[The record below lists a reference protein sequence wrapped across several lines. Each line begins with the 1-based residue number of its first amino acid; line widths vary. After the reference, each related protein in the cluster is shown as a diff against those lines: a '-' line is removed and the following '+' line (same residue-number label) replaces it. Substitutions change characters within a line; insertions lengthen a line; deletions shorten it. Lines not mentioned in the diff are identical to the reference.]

1 MFDHSEKLQVAI
13 EAVVYIALNAAVG
26 PVQSRDIT
34 KRQSIAPRY
43 LEPILQRLGRAGVVE
58 GIRGP
63 KGGYRLARER
73 RRITVGEIVRTILSD
88 DMDDHEP
95 SARTKKSDLGRA
107 VIEPFW
113 NEAEQELLA
122 KLDAVTVEELCRRAR
137 TGGFAPEPARP
148 LDFTI

>member
-1 MFDHSEKLQVAI
+1 MFDQSEKLQVAI
-13 EAVVYIALNAAVG
+13 EAVLYIALNGIDG

-34 KRQSIAPRY
+34 RRQSIAPRY

-73 RRITVGEIVRTILSD
+73 RRVTVGEIVRTILDSEQPPGERR
-88 DMDDHEP
+88 H
-95 SARTKKSDLGRA
+95 ALQSDLGQH
-107 VIEPFW
+107 VVGPFW
-113 NEAEQELLA
+113 TQCEQEFLA
-122 KLDAVTVEELCRRAR
+122 QLDQLTVEELCRRAR
-137 TGGFAPEPARP
+137 AAGLATEPAKP

>member
-1 MFDHSEKLQVAI
+1 MFDQSEKLQVAI
-13 EAVVYIALNAAVG
+13 EAVVYIALNGVDG

-34 KRQSIAPRY
+34 RRQSIAPRY

-73 RRITVGEIVRTILSD
+73 RRVTVGEIVRTIL
-88 DMDDHEP
+88 EP
-95 SARTKKSDLGRA
+95 DPRNGEHRHMLQSELGRM
-107 VIEPFW
+107 VVGPFW
-113 NEAEQELLA
+113 NQSEEEFLA
-122 KLDAVTVEELCRRAR
+122 ALDQITVEELCHRAR
-137 TGGFAPEPARP
+137 SAGLASEPAKP

>member
-13 EAVVYIALNAAVG
+13 EAVVFIALNGAGG

-34 KRQSIAPRY
+34 KRQAIAPRY

-88 DMDDHEP
+88 REDDGP
-95 SARTKKSDLGRA
+95 SVRTEKSDLGRA
-107 VIEPFW
+107 VIEPLW
-113 NEAEQELLA
+113 NEAEQELLTR
-122 KLDAVTVEELCRRAR
+122 LDAVTVEELCRRAR
-137 TGGFAPEPARP
+137 AGGLAPEPARP

>member
-1 MFDHSEKLQVAI
+1 MFDQSEKLQVAI
-13 EAVVYIALNAAVG
+13 EAVLYIALNGVEG

-34 KRQSIAPRY
+34 RRQSIAPRY

-73 RRITVGEIVRTILSD
+73 RRVTVGEIVRTILDSD
-88 DMDDHEP
+88 TNGA
-95 SARTKKSDLGRA
+95 ARRHALQSDLGQ
-107 VIEPFW
+107 VVVGPLW
-113 NEAEQELLA
+113 SQSEQEFLSQ
-122 KLDAVTVEELCRRAR
+122 LDQITVEELCRRAR
-137 TGGFAPEPARP
+137 AAGLASEPAKP